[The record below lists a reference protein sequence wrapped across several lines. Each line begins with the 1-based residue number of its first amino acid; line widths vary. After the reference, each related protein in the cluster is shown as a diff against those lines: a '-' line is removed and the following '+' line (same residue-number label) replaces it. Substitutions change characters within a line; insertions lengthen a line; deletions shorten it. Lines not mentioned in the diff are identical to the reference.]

1 MKSHT
6 VIADRDIPSKCFDFV
21 RTRGQLLNQV
31 KLRQEVLLHF
41 TGFWDAG
48 LISST
53 HLMELMIELD
63 KLVAEET
70 PAATGATNGA
80 ATKVATAGAAVAA
93 TTNVTTTNGE
103 SKSA

>member
-6 VIADRDIPSKCFDFV
+6 VVSDRDIPSKCFDFV

-63 KLVAEET
+63 KLVAEDT
-70 PAATGATNGA
+70 PATATHGATNGA
-80 ATKVATAGAAVAA
+80 TAGAAIA
-93 TTNVTTTNGE
+93 TTTNGATTNGE
-103 SKSA
+103 AKSA